1 MNRPFVCGRWLGKP
15 NKQYILNFPLLQD
28 FQCYNLYYYSI
39 GCSARSLCDF
49 GLLQFL
55 TDFITDFITDKL
67 LLLVVVY
74 LRVLIVHKCK
84 YKI

>member
-1 MNRPFVCGRWLGKP
+1 VLLGIRAFR
-15 NKQYILNFPLLQD
+15 YRRFSVEALLG
-28 FQCYNLYYYSI
+28 I
-39 GCSARSLCDF
+39 GAFGYTRLWVVTPARSLCDF